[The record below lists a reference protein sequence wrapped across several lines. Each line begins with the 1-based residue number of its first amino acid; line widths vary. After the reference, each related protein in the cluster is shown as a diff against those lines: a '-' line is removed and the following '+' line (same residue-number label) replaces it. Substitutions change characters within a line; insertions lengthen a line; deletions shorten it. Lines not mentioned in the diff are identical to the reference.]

1 MQLPL
6 TKWKTNSRNTRSMR
20 VDTITTTTERT
31 SMREETSTREETNM
45 KVKATEEETKA
56 AMNMAEVSLAQ
67 MKEEMITRK
76 MSTAETRLVE
86 TSTAEMSTAEMST
99 IGMSTREMMPAETT
113 MEEMITAETNMAVV
127 PETSLAMNGVVMV
140 KDKITRNMVTKNME
154 TRVTAI
160 KTMETKDMATNT
172 VTKSTVT
179 DIDIADYSIHLYT
192 KDSRNL
198 AREIIA
204 LLPMSEGTTEI
215 PKKSADS
222 SAVSL
227 NLESD
232 KVVKDKENINF
243 TEGSVDDFKFYPDNP
258 KNHRHKY
265 RWANKEASKYYD
277 PCEESRQASISCVLR
292 NQKDKSVCQ
301 DFFDA
306 YRECSKDFFAK
317 RRQDRREGRKGW
329 GIW

>member
-45 KVKATEEETKA
+45 KVKAMEEETKA
-56 AMNMAEVSLAQ
+56 GMITAEVSLAQ
-67 MKEEMITRK
+67 TKEEMITRK
-76 MSTAETRLVE
+76 MSTAETKLVE
-86 TSTAEMSTAEMST
+86 TSTAEMSTT
-99 IGMSTREMMPAETT
+99 GMSTREMMPAETT

-127 PETSLAMNGVVMV
+127 PETSLVMNGVVMV

-179 DIDIADYSIHLYT
+179 DIDIADYSIHLYI

-198 AREIIA
+198 ACEIIA

>member
-1 MQLPL
+1 
-6 TKWKTNSRNTRSMR
+6 
-20 VDTITTTTERT
+20 
-31 SMREETSTREETNM
+31 
-45 KVKATEEETKA
+45 
-56 AMNMAEVSLAQ
+56 
-67 MKEEMITRK
+67 
-76 MSTAETRLVE
+76 
-86 TSTAEMSTAEMST
+86 
-99 IGMSTREMMPAETT
+99 
-113 MEEMITAETNMAVV
+113 
-127 PETSLAMNGVVMV
+127 
-140 KDKITRNMVTKNME
+140 
-154 TRVTAI
+154 
-160 KTMETKDMATNT
+160 
-172 VTKSTVT
+172 
-179 DIDIADYSIHLYT
+179 
-192 KDSRNL
+192 
-198 AREIIA
+198 
-204 LLPMSEGTTEI
+204 MSEGTTEI